1 MVAYRPV
8 GSGGFGA
15 NLRAVPRL
23 ADLIDALDGW
33 YPPASAEAW
42 DAVGLSCGDPAAEV
56 QRVLL
61 AVDCVPVTVAEA
73 IDWGAGLLLTH
84 HPLLLSGVHA
94 VRADQPKGAMVH
106 RMIRAG
112 VAHFAAHTNAD
123 VAVAGVSEA
132 LAGCLGLTECQPLKA
147 DSGPT
152 LDQLSV
158 YVPSADAP
166 ALLAALAA
174 AGAGALG
181 DYTECSFSVDG
192 TGRFRPLAG
201 ARPAVGEIGELTT
214 VAESRVSMVLPRS
227 RRAAVLAAMRASHPY
242 QEVAFELTEQPAL
255 PAGTGTGRIGQLPEQ
270 LSLREFTEFAAVR
283 LPRTTW
289 GVRAAGDPQLPIRTV
304 AVCGGSGASYI
315 EQARRAGADAY
326 LTADLKHHSTLEA
339 VAERDGLADRPLALV
354 DAAHWATEAPWL
366 PLVAAKLAERFGDRL
381 AIRISQAVTDP
392 WTLHAP

>member
-1 MVAYRPV
+1 MVTYRRPDPC
-8 GSGGFGA
+8 GFGS

-23 ADLIDALDGW
+23 SELIDALDGW

-56 QRVLL
+56 ARVLL

-73 IDWGAGLLLTH
+73 IGCDAGMLLTH

-123 VAVAGVSEA
+123 VAVDGVSEA
-132 LAGCLGLTECQPLKA
+132 LAGALGLTGCLPLQA
-147 DSGPT
+147 DPGPA
-152 LDQLSV
+152 LDQLAV
-158 YVPSADAP
+158 YVPSVDAP

-174 AGAGALG
+174 AGAGAVG
-181 DYTECSFSVDG
+181 DYVECSFTVDG
-192 TGRFRPLAG
+192 TGRFRPLSG
-201 ARPAVGEIGELTT
+201 ASPAVGEIGELTS
-214 VAESRVSMVLPRS
+214 VAESRISMVLPRS

-242 QEVAFELTEQPAL
+242 EEVAFELTEQPAL
-255 PAGTGTGRIGQLPEQ
+255 PAGTGTGRIGQLPQEFT
-270 LSLREFTEFAAVR
+270 LREFTELVAAR
-283 LPRTTW
+283 LPRTAW
-289 GVRAAGDPQLPIRTV
+289 GVRAAGDPQLPVRTV
-304 AVCGGSGASYI
+304 AVCGGSGASYT
-315 EQARRAGADAY
+315 ELARRAGADAY

-339 VAERDGLADRPLALV
+339 VAERDGIADRPLALV

-366 PLVAAKLAERFGDRL
+366 PVVAGKLAQQFGDRL
-381 AIRISQAVTDP
+381 EIRISDAVTDP
-392 WTLHAP
+392 WTLHAL